1 MDSVAVL
8 FVVVSFCHFS
18 KRCLQGADDWRRRR
32 AERQKAKFE
41 EFLQIESAETEGD
54 SNAVVDSATA
64 VSLLTGRAAE
74 LAEEHRIDLG
84 GRTRAQVNRFNT
96 LWNASKQ
103 DREYAIPQERCA
115 RNLFFSCIK
124 RPNLL

>member
-1 MDSVAVL
+1 MVL
-8 FVVVSFCHFS
+8 S
-18 KRCLQGADDWRRRR
+18 LQQEQGADNWRQRR

-54 SNAVVDSATA
+54 PNAVVDSATA
-64 VSLLTGRAAE
+64 VALLTGRAAE

-103 DREYAIPQERCA
+103 DREYALPQEPSTRK
-115 RNLFFSCIK
+115 LFFSWLK
-124 RPNLL
+124 SPTLL